1 MDPLLYGHNP
11 AERVVA
17 VHQLNDQTIRLFKRI
32 EGKVL
37 YEDAEFF
44 PFFFLAD
51 SSLLNNFPKRHWLKE
66 LEGTNYYKF
75 IAAFTRWSEMWEAI
89 HFILREYNKNNSPRI
104 SSYQELKEILV
115 RADAARQF
123 LSQSGITLFKG
134 MHFDELIRLFI
145 DIQLVSV
152 VGRKRHKRN
161 EEQILVI
168 TLATNIGY
176 EEVFSI
182 KKQNERALLEQFI
195 HRTNEINP
203 DVIEGFDLFGNIIPA
218 LIRCSE
224 RQNVP
229 LSIGRDNSD
238 MRIPSRYGTSGFGE
252 SEWFS
257 YEVFG
262 RQLID
267 LLSLAETE
275 IDTKRSGQSFSLNA
289 LARHFGIQTSDSRT
303 ISADQI
309 HEEWEKEPSTII
321 DQSLQNAQTIGR
333 LSNILSPP
341 LFHFAQMCPFP
352 FRMLTQL
359 STSSRIEALLLR
371 EYVHQK
377 HSVPRPSEG
386 SRNVNAPAEI
396 YQTGVFSN
404 ILYAELEGL
413 YSSIILHQN
422 IKPKSDELNVFI
434 SLLRSLSSLKQENLT
449 HGSSDQFQQNNST
462 AQTHAI
468 KLLINSFHTY
478 LGSAKGL
485 FNDLN
490 QAEIVQNTGREILK
504 EIIQQMELFNTTI
517 IQCEGEGFF
526 IIPPDNIIGESN
538 EQKFVER
545 LSDTLPQGIKL
556 VLTNRYKKM
565 FSYRKRNYSLLD
577 QGNTVLIKGNNLIS
591 RGMERYLRIFAQRFI
606 ECLLTNDFKRLHH
619 AYASA
624 YTQVIQHKWT
634 PYDFCRAEIAHSD
647 TETYQKEIANGG
659 TNLSPGMEAAVQSS
673 LFIKPNTRI
682 TYYIVGNSI
691 EVDTIHSTRLT
702 EEWDPNLPDEN
713 TSYYLARLLETAQK
727 FKEFFDLTAFER
739 ILSLDE
745 MFGFSE
751 EGIRIL
757 SRKIAPEVGETK
769 PETEDYGIW
778 LAETE

>member
-1 MDPLLYGHNP
+1 
-11 AERVVA
+11 
-17 VHQLNDQTIRLFKRI
+17 
-32 EGKVL
+32 
-37 YEDAEFF
+37 
-44 PFFFLAD
+44 
-51 SSLLNNFPKRHWLKE
+51 
-66 LEGTNYYKF
+66 
-75 IAAFTRWSEMWEAI
+75 
-89 HFILREYNKNNSPRI
+89 
-104 SSYQELKEILV
+104 
-115 RADAARQF
+115 
-123 LSQSGITLFKG
+123 
-134 MHFDELIRLFI
+134 
-145 DIQLVSV
+145 
-152 VGRKRHKRN
+152 
-161 EEQILVI
+161 
-168 TLATNIGY
+168 
-176 EEVFSI
+176 
-182 KKQNERALLEQFI
+182 
-195 HRTNEINP
+195 
-203 DVIEGFDLFGNIIPA
+203 
-218 LIRCSE
+218 
-224 RQNVP
+224 
-229 LSIGRDNSD
+229 
-238 MRIPSRYGTSGFGE
+238 
-252 SEWFS
+252 
-257 YEVFG
+257 
-262 RQLID
+262 
-267 LLSLAETE
+267 
-275 IDTKRSGQSFSLNA
+275 
-289 LARHFGIQTSDSRT
+289 
-303 ISADQI
+303 
-309 HEEWEKEPSTII
+309 
-321 DQSLQNAQTIGR
+321 
-333 LSNILSPP
+333 
-341 LFHFAQMCPFP
+341 
-352 FRMLTQL
+352 
-359 STSSRIEALLLR
+359 
-371 EYVHQK
+371 VHQK